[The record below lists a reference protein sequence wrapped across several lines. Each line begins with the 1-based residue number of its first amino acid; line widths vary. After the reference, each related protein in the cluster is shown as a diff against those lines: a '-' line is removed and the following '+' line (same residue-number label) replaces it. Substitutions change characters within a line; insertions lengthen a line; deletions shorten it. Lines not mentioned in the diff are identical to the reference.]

1 MGKKNVLTE
10 RIGFRCTVLR
20 EMVEN
25 PLLST
30 RVIGQDQALETVI
43 GSDSVSV
50 PWGKVEK
57 LLVRSDFCH
66 YF

>member
-1 MGKKNVLTE
+1 
-10 RIGFRCTVLR
+10 
-20 EMVEN
+20 MVEN

-30 RVIGQDQALETVI
+30 RVIGQDQALETVV
-43 GSDSVSV
+43 GSDSVSA

-57 LLVRSDFCH
+57 LLVQSDFCH